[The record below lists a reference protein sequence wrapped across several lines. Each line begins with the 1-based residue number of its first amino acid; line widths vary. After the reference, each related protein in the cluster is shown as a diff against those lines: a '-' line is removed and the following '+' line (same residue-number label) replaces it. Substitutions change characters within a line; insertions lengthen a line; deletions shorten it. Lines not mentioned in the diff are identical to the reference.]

1 MGLSTN
7 NILLAAA
14 KMAKNIQPEHITY
27 PNHLDIGSGHGELI
41 QLLRDQQLVGRSEA
55 CDYTHTLMQLPDV
68 KVHVAD
74 LNHQPL
80 PFAAQ
85 SFDLVTCTEV
95 IEHLEHYRE
104 TLREMHRVLKPGGRV
119 VLTTPNI
126 LNLKSRVR
134 FFVYGFHNL
143 FGPLHARESAL
154 HSTGGH
160 INPVSYFYL
169 AHSLLDAGFDDI
181 KLSIDKKQGTSLFW
195 LVLFYLP
202 IRFFSHLT
210 TRKEKSKYL
219 TIDQHNE
226 SYVKQINSLDV
237 LTGRTIVVGSSKAH

>member
-1 MGLSTN
+1 MGLSTSS
-7 NILLAAA
+7 ILLAAA
-14 KMAKNIQPEHITY
+14 KMAKTIQTTNTPY
-27 PNHLDIGSGHGELI
+27 PRHLDIGSGHGDLI
-41 QLLRDQQLVGRSEA
+41 ALLRDHQLVSHSEA
-55 CDYTHTLMQLPDV
+55 CDYTDTLMQLQGV

-80 PFAAQ
+80 PFADQ

-104 TLREMHRVLKPGGRV
+104 TLREIHRVLKPGGRV

-126 LNLKSRVR
+126 LNLKSRIR
-134 FFVYGFHNL
+134 FFVYGFYNL

-160 INPVSYFYL
+160 INPVSCFYL
-169 AHSLLDAGFDDI
+169 AHSLLDAGFDE
-181 KLSIDKKQGTSLFW
+181 LHLGIDKKQGTSLFW
-195 LVLFYLP
+195 LIWFYLP
-202 IRFFSHLT
+202 ICFFAQLT
-210 TRKEKSKYL
+210 TRKEKSKYQ

-226 SYVKQINSLDV
+226 PYVRQINSLDV
-237 LTGRTIVVGSSKAH
+237 LTGRTIVVGGSKAH